1 MMQGI
6 VNSNLSAV
14 IEIRLQDKNGQEQI
28 IEATIDTG
36 FNGYLTLP
44 SNIIENLAS
53 VGLGRNR
60 ARLADGTE
68 AVFDIYEVT
77 LQWDNQLKQVEVNV
91 VDCTP
96 LVGMALL
103 ENYQLQIS
111 VISGGAVSII
121 SLP

>member
-1 MMQGI
+1 MQGT
-6 VNSNLSAV
+6 VNSKLSAI
-14 IEIRLQDKNGQEQI
+14 IELKLQDRNGQEKI

-44 SNIIENLAS
+44 SHIIENLAC

-60 ARLADGTE
+60 AILADGTE
-68 AVFDIYEVT
+68 VVFDIYEVT
-77 LQWDNQLKQVEVNV
+77 LQWENQLKQVEVNV

-96 LVGMALL
+96 LLGMALL

-111 VISGGAVSII
+111 VVVGGNVLI
-121 SLP
+121 LPLP